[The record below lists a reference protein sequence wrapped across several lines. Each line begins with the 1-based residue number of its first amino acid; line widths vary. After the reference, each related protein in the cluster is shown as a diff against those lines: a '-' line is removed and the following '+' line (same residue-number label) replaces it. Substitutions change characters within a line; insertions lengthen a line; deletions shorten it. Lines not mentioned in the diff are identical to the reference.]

1 MYMNE
6 FLVNSLGSIVLGA
19 CYVGYKVLR
28 NRCKSKCTE
37 NGIDIHIGIL
47 GEQISQKL
55 DEQRKQM
62 MTDLMDKM
70 NDKVSDKIQVKRSP
84 RMSAATAPSIEEDAK
99 SIDI

>member
-55 DEQRKQM
+55 DENKEKILS
-62 MTDLMDKM
+62 DLMDKL
-70 NDKVSDKIQVKRSP
+70 SDKIQVKRSP